1 MIKPGKMLRE
11 VLKSFFMKS
20 ATVLYPY
27 VEVPMP
33 ARFRG
38 RIRFIAPKCIGC
50 KLCMRDCPTNCI
62 TITKVGEKRFQAVF
76 DLDQC
81 IYCAQCV
88 DSCPKKALEITA
100 DYELAQL
107 SRSKLKLTY
116 QAAPPAPAQ
125 PAAPANAD
133 PVSGPV
139 AAEKQQDDSPKNA
152 KTQN

>member
-11 VLKSFFMKS
+11 LLTAFFMKP

-27 VEVPMP
+27 VKVVMP
-33 ARFRG
+33 VRFRG
-38 RIRFIAPKCIGC
+38 RIRFIASNCIGC

-62 TITKVGEKRFQAVF
+62 TISKVGEKRFQADF

-107 SRSKLKLTY
+107 TRSKLKLTF
-116 QAAPPAPAQ
+116 QAAPPPQPAAPSPAQ
-125 PAAPANAD
+125 PAL
-133 PVSGPV
+133 GPV
-139 AAEKQQDDSPKNA
+139 AAEKQ
-152 KTQN
+152 